1 VATKYIYMTGVF
13 EYAKVFENNL
23 DRGSDAPD
31 AQDFMKRLYE
41 RGGQTAVNFYPAD
54 NEEYQKLLDTGW
66 VSLGKATMGNQLLH
80 EGNPEFGIGKYLVF
94 KRPVQCPFPDK
105 NGVPQDWKAMPDVK
119 DMTNGSDAITDWD
132 SSALIGNGS
141 KGVIKV
147 SVYKVATGYA
157 ARLEALAIEEHVEYE
172 SEGGFG
178 F

>member
-1 VATKYIYMTGVF
+1 VATKYIYMTGSF

-31 AQDFMKRLYE
+31 AKPFLKALHKA
-41 RGGQTAVNFYPAD
+41 GGQTTTNFYPD
-54 NEEYQKLLDTGW
+54 NEEEYAKLIGTGW
-66 VSLGKATMGNQLLH
+66 VSLGTATMGNELLH
-80 EGNPEFGIGKYLVF
+80 EGNPEFGIGKYVVF
-94 KRPVQCPFPDK
+94 KRPMKCPFPDK
-105 NGVPQDWKAMPDVK
+105 GGVPQDWKGLPDVK

-132 SSALIGNGS
+132 SSNLIGNGS